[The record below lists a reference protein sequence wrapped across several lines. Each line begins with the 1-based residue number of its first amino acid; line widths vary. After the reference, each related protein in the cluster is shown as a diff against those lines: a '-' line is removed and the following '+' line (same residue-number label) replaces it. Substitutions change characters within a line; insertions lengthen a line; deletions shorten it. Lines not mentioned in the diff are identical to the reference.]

1 MQDIVQRVLLRQA
14 LVDARETIIFEKA
27 LPEVSEGMIESMVI
41 EETTNVARSGINSEQ
56 TQRAI
61 INTFD
66 EKLFDEILITILH

>member
-14 LVDARETIIFEKA
+14 LVEARETIIFEKA
-27 LPEVSEGMIESMVI
+27 LPQVTEGMIESMVI
-41 EETTNVARSGINSEQ
+41 EETTNVARSGINTEQ